1 MSALSAKA
9 RLANRRVNLKKN
21 KDAYQ
26 RYLEKDRLRKAS
38 ERSAAKNLTSPEKQ
52 QQHKEKEKLRA
63 REYRA
68 KTRKMVPITGRARS
82 FLLVFKIKIEG
93 GGDRIKTTGPSIYP
107 ML

>member
-9 RLANRRVNLKKN
+9 RQAKRRVNLKKN

-26 RYLEKDRLRKAS
+26 RYLEKDRLRKAA
-38 ERSAAKNLTSPEKQ
+38 ERSAAKNLISPEKQ

-68 KTRKMVPITGRARS
+68 KIRQLDEVS
-82 FLLVFKIKIEG
+82 Q
-93 GGDRIKTTGPSIYP
+93 PST
-107 ML
+107 